1 MRDGTSYDLVSMAR
15 TSRSG
20 NDPDERHWK
29 PEDWFDEDA
38 DAFET
43 DAPLDAANGRDPRDW
58 KASLRDLELTWSDA
72 TRDGEE
78 RAAPPPDEWLQS
90 LSDELQTRVD
100 TEGRGGPTTAD
111 SPDSGGWWRLADE
124 DAAFDVED
132 VPAPQPPETDERID
146 VSEDAPPVTRR
157 ASKPV
162 SAPVRA
168 RARAPRRSRRW
179 VALVAAA
186 AVLLLGGATAL
197 VALAGR
203 SDTGKPSAAKS
214 KSGSTTRTSALGG
227 TTTIAP
233 TTPTTSVRTPAA
245 PQSFTVQS
253 TCGRR
258 ACALGVRA
266 GPAKTAQLVNNIR
279 TGQVVQIDC
288 STHGEL
294 VKDADSGQQSDM
306 WYRYA
311 GTNTYSS
318 ALYLQGPTVPS
329 C

>member
-1 MRDGTSYDLVSMAR
+1 MTGSA
-15 TSRSG
+15 RSG
-20 NDPDERHWK
+20 NEPDGQHR
-29 PEDWFDEDA
+29 PREDWFDEDA
-38 DAFET
+38 DTFET
-43 DAPLDAANGRDPRDW
+43 DAPPDAATGRDPRDW

-72 TRDGEE
+72 TRAGEE

-111 SPDSGGWWRLADE
+111 SPDSGEWWRLADE
-124 DAAFDVED
+124 DAEFDVED
-132 VPAPQPPETDERID
+132 VPAPQPPEAGERID
-146 VSEDAPPVTRR
+146 ISEDAPPVTRR
-157 ASKPV
+157 PDRPS
-162 SAPVRA
+162 SAPVRRRA
-168 RARAPRRSRRW
+168 RARGRSRRW
-179 VALVAAA
+179 LVVIAAV

-214 KSGSTTRTSALGG
+214 KSRSTTRTSALGG
-227 TTTIAP
+227 TTTTAP
-233 TTPTTSVRTPAA
+233 STTATTATPLPPA

-253 TCGRR
+253 ECGSRQ
-258 ACALGVRA
+258 CALTVRA
-266 GPAKTAQLVNNIR
+266 GPGKAAQRVANLR

-294 VKDADSGQQSDM
+294 VKDADSGQQSDE

-311 GTNTYSS
+311 GTNNYSS

>member
-1 MRDGTSYDLVSMAR
+1 MTGSA
-15 TSRSG
+15 RSG
-20 NDPDERHWK
+20 NEPDGQHR
-29 PEDWFDEDA
+29 PREDWFDEDA
-38 DAFET
+38 DTFET
-43 DAPLDAANGRDPRDW
+43 DAPPDAATGRDPRDW
-58 KASLRDLELTWSDA
+58 KASLRDLELTWNDA
-72 TRDGEE
+72 TRGGEE
-78 RAAPPPDEWLQS
+78 HAAPPPDEWLQS

-100 TEGRGGPTTAD
+100 TEGRGGTTTAD

-132 VPAPQPPETDERID
+132 VPAPQPPETGERID

-157 ASKPV
+157 PGKPV
-162 SAPVRA
+162 TAPVRTRV
-168 RARAPRRSRRW
+168 RARRRSRRW

-186 AVLLLGGATAL
+186 ALLLLGGATAL

-214 KSGSTTRTSALGG
+214 KGRSTTRTSALGS
-227 TTTIAP
+227 TTTVAP
-233 TTPTTSVRTPAA
+233 STTATTATPLPPA

-253 TCGRR
+253 ECGSRQ
-258 ACALGVRA
+258 CALTVRA
-266 GPAKTAQLVNNIR
+266 GPGKAAQRVANLR

-294 VKDADSGQQSDM
+294 VKDADSGQQSDV

-311 GTNTYSS
+311 GTNNYSS